1 VADGFFVLT
10 LLLMGLEW
18 FVVATRC
25 TRWRIITK
33 PAPMVSLIFW
43 FTLVGKWQG
52 GLVWFGI
59 ALVFSLM
66 GDIFLL
72 FPFRFFLPGLIAF
85 SLAHIFYITGFNL
98 SAVELKAGAWLITLI
113 FLLVAVFD
121 FAPII
126 RKVSNQ
132 PSRYKLL
139 SPVMFYAIIISLML
153 LSAWFTLARPGWN
166 GTAVILVIL
175 GASLFF
181 ISDSLL
187 AREKFIRPA
196 KFGGLAVMVTYL
208 LAQLLITSGAL
219 IHFSGRLRG

>member
-1 VADGFFVLT
+1 VVDFLFLLT

-18 FVVATRC
+18 FVVATRQ
-25 TRWRIITK
+25 TRLRIITK
-33 PAPMVSLIFW
+33 PAPMVSLILW

-52 GLVWFGI
+52 GLTWFGL
-59 ALVFSLM
+59 ALVFSLL

-85 SLAHIFYITGFNL
+85 SLAQIFYIIGFNL
-98 SAVELKAGAWLITLI
+98 TAVEMTAGIWLISI
-113 FLLVAVFD
+113 IILLGAFFD

-139 SPVMFYAIIISLML
+139 PSVVFYALIITLML
-153 LSAWFTLARPGWN
+153 VSAWLTLARPGWN
-166 GTAVILVIL
+166 GSAIILVIL
-175 GASLFF
+175 GASLFY

-187 AREKFIRPA
+187 AREKFIGPA

-208 LAQLLITSGAL
+208 LAQLLITTGAL
-219 IHFSGRLRG
+219 IHFSGRLRV

>member
-1 VADGFFVLT
+1 MVDSLFVLT

-18 FVVATRC
+18 FVVATRR
-25 TRWRIITK
+25 TRWRIVTK
-33 PAPMVSLIFW
+33 PAPMVSLILW

-52 GLVWFGI
+52 DLVWFGM
-59 ALVFSLM
+59 ALVFSLL

-98 SAVELKAGAWLITLI
+98 SAVEMTTGLWLIFIIIL
-113 FLLVAVFD
+113 FGAFFD
-121 FAPII
+121 FSPIV
-126 RKVSNQ
+126 RRVSIQ

-139 SPVMFYAIIISLML
+139 PPVIFYATIISIML
-153 LSAWFTLARPGWN
+153 LSAWLTLARPSWDGS
-166 GTAVILVIL
+166 AVILVIL

-187 AREKFIRPA
+187 AREKFIRPS
-196 KFGGLAVMVTYL
+196 KVGGLTVMVTYL

-219 IHFSGRLRG
+219 IHFSGN